1 MCKVYIVYLG
11 GLLICSKELN
21 MNRDFGRS
29 RECDELRAVGS
40 LHSSDETSESW
51 WSEGRDI
58 SNVSFDET
66 FWILEVL

>member
-1 MCKVYIVYLG
+1 MYLG
-11 GLLICSKELN
+11 GLLICSKELS
-21 MNRDFGRS
+21 MNQDFGRL
-29 RECDELRAVGS
+29 RECDGLRAVGS

-51 WSEGRDI
+51 WSEGGDM

>member
-1 MCKVYIVYLG
+1 
-11 GLLICSKELN
+11 
-21 MNRDFGRS
+21 MNQDFGRS
-29 RECDELRAVGS
+29 RECNGLRAVGS
-40 LHSSDETSESW
+40 LHSSDEANESW

>member
-1 MCKVYIVYLG
+1 VYLG
-11 GLLICSKELN
+11 ELLICPERLSTYQ
-21 MNRDFGRS
+21 DFGRS
-29 RECDELRAVGS
+29 RECNGLRAVGS